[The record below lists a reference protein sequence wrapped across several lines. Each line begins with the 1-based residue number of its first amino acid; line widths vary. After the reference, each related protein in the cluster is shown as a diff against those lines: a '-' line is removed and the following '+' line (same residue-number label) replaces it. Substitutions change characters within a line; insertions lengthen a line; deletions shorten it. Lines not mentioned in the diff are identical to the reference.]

1 MNKQSEKPNRIIYWV
16 LTGLLSLVF
25 LGSAAGKL
33 TGSEEALKMAGS
45 FGLDANTFRMVGV
58 LEVLCLLLFIIPRT
72 GVIGTLL
79 LAAYM
84 GGAIA
89 THLQHGVSIVGPCVI
104 QGILFLVAFYRFP
117 ELRSTLFQSNS

>member
-1 MNKQSEKPNRIIYWV
+1 MQSEKTKRIIYWV
-16 LTGLLSLVF
+16 LTSLISMVF
-25 LGSAAGKL
+25 LGSAASKFN
-33 TGSEEALKMAGS
+33 GSEEALKMAGS
-45 FGLDANTFRMVGV
+45 FGLDAKTFTMIGV
-58 LEVLCLLLFIIPRT
+58 LELSCLLLFIIPRT

-104 QGILFLVAFYRFP
+104 QGLMFLVAFYRFP
-117 ELRSTLFQSNS
+117 ELRLTLFQSNT